1 MRWGGVEERG
11 GGLRLNEH
19 VQCKTSL
26 PTCTATN
33 CLCRS
38 YIVPQSLVAVKIHVN
53 FHLAESLGMARP
65 IFQANDC
72 SKVSCQFFTQTAAA
86 PAAVLRVKD
95 NQESTI
101 NQPMKSAISAVVII
115 LLPELYQSSR
125 EVSLMH
131 RHHAVGF
138 QWRLV
143 HLVLYCLTI
152 LPIIAVNSPITSS
165 ITHDSDIIINDIV
178 RWVGRHLM
186 PTMGPL
192 RQTAQRAWCREPSAA
207 ASRCITGIQTRDW
220 GSNFIHCKNWLM
232 STCGWPPALQHTHT
246 HMGQ

>member
-1 MRWGGVEERG
+1 MEERG

-33 CLCRS
+33 HLCRS
-38 YIVPQSLVAVKIHVN
+38 YIVTQSLVAVKIHIN

-72 SKVSCQFFTQTAAA
+72 SKVSCQFFTQTA

-131 RHHAVGF
+131 RHHAVVF
-138 QWRLV
+138 NDVSYILSCLV
-143 HLVLYCLTI
+143 
-152 LPIIAVNSPITSS
+152 
-165 ITHDSDIIINDIV
+165 
-178 RWVGRHLM
+178 
-186 PTMGPL
+186 
-192 RQTAQRAWCREPSAA
+192 
-207 ASRCITGIQTRDW
+207 
-220 GSNFIHCKNWLM
+220 
-232 STCGWPPALQHTHT
+232 
-246 HMGQ
+246 